1 MGYLFLSSWI
11 CLHFNTANLTW
22 VLTFSSI
29 PLPLLNNR
37 DAPLNTPIFH
47 PLGRTT
53 FSRTNLD
60 SHVQSIGTSV
70 LSLLCLVES
79 ALRFYKWCWAQENHL
94 MLVGTLFYLQAA
106 AHGVLHNRVSCP
118 RMEYL
123 SLLAMEV
130 TAWNT
135 HFFFSAVLVNCL
147 TTVSPLSKDVC
158 LVLSYMHMQPIHNL
172 PRLAT
177 SALGT
182 ASFRLLLQSRL
193 QSYLYCNS
201 V

>member
-29 PLPLLNNR
+29 PFPLLNNR
-37 DAPLNTPIFH
+37 DSPLNTPIFH

-53 FSRTNLD
+53 FSCTNLD

-135 HFFFSAVLVNCL
+135 HFFFSCCTCELPYHSISIIKRCL
-147 TTVSPLSKDVC
+147 FSIIIHAHAAHPYPSTLSFLCPRHCFFSFAPPIKAPILPL
-158 LVLSYMHMQPIHNL
+158 L
-172 PRLAT
+172 
-177 SALGT
+177 
-182 ASFRLLLQSRL
+182 
-193 QSYLYCNS
+193 
-201 V
+201 